1 VTDPCEVSFTATVG
15 ATKRGQ
21 FKRAMRAYCWSNRYE
36 LQIDE
41 DKGRLES
48 VLRFR
53 LTVPSAEATNV
64 SRELNAW
71 LRELSK

>member
-1 VTDPCEVSFTATVG
+1 VTDPCEIVFTAIIGVTM
-15 ATKRGQ
+15 RGQ
-21 FKRAMRAYCWSNRYE
+21 FKRAMRGYCWSNRYE
-36 LQIDE
+36 LHIDE
-41 DKGRLES
+41 DKGWFDS